1 MTGKQIAATIGISG
15 LSIFAGIGIALL
27 FLQPKAISQTASKDE
42 HSSSKKITREE
53 AEAEIDSA
61 LRQDGEVF
69 MREKFLKIW
78 KFLKVWRS
86 EIKTLDDFRL
96 SPSAAEALA
105 EYGTFMRQY
114 YASGENRR
122 SRPPMDEQKMDEAK
136 RAMHVVEKTFP
147 LAAMG
152 CQKALIYLF
161 ENGISDV
168 NYIGDGGY
176 LHYAAAAGRTDMIDF
191 LLKCGADIN
200 FLDKDGDTPLRWASE
215 NQDTKTVYLTVWH
228 LIDRGADLFVG
239 NQRHGLRPDWLLY
252 DSAKYG
258 DLNRMKKLVEEFQVK
273 PKDAEFFSKILKDTA
288 SSEIKAYLEREADRR
303 NWEEAW
309 REEERKEKERER
321 EEKRKGKA
329 QPADAAAEGKA
340 QPAALKPES
349 AEAKLLEGQAAC
361 RSKDYARAREA
372 FTLVIKERDLPAT
385 LRSKAFAGRGTV
397 EFEQN
402 DAELARVSFLHALL
416 LDPNNASAHYYL
428 ARIYRSDH
436 FYEAAR
442 HEFKRFSEITRN
454 SNPDDARAREVDS
467 TDLPELAKLIETK
480 LAERFGSGGGN
491 AGEAAKLVQEAK
503 ALEGKKLFSEAAEK
517 YLAARKAD
525 PRSYEA
531 VCGYA
536 RRSVNTSEKIKA
548 YCAAIAL
555 NPDVRD
561 NYVEVALLARDGG
574 FKIQAV
580 EVLNHAIAHHPQD
593 TNILD
598 LLCGALLKTGNM
610 KMNSA
615 WNEYRQEVIQY
626 KGTSTKRSLPKV
638 PPQKASVIIRGRL
651 IRPQS
656 PEKPATPR
664 EDPAEVQRRIEAQKQ
679 HQRAMQQQFE
689 LDMLQLQ
696 RTHELNA
703 QMNQAIMNM
712 GQSMIDPMPIMPA
725 PMPMPRPSRPTGYCS
740 IHKQS
745 YSLPGS
751 CPQCSAPNF
760 GFPTPLDG
768 LLH

>member
-1 MTGKQIAATIGISG
+1 MAGKQIAATIGISG

-27 FLQPKAISQTASKDE
+27 FLQPKVISQTASKDE

-61 LRQDGEVF
+61 LRQGGEVF
-69 MREKFLKIW
+69 MRE

-105 EYGTFMRQY
+105 EYGTFMRKY
-114 YASGENRR
+114 HASGENRR
-122 SRPPMDEQKMDEAK
+122 SRPPMDEQKRDEAK

-152 CQKALIYLF
+152 CQKALTYLF

-200 FLDKDGDTPLRWASE
+200 FLDKDGDTPLRWASA

-258 DLNRMKKLVEEFQVK
+258 DLNRMKKLVEEFHVK

-288 SSEIKAYLEREADRR
+288 SSKIKAYLEREADRR
-303 NWEEAW
+303 NWAEAW
-309 REEERKEKERER
+309 REEERKEKEREG
-321 EEKRKGKA
+321 EEKRKEKA

-340 QPAALKPES
+340 QPAALKSES
-349 AEAKLLEGQAAC
+349 AEAKLL
-361 RSKDYARAREA
+361 
-372 FTLVIKERDLPAT
+372 
-385 LRSKAFAGRGTV
+385 
-397 EFEQN
+397 
-402 DAELARVSFLHALL
+402 AE
-416 LDPNNASAHYYL
+416 
-428 ARIYRSDH
+428 
-436 FYEAAR
+436 
-442 HEFKRFSEITRN
+442 
-454 SNPDDARAREVDS
+454 
-467 TDLPELAKLIETK
+467 
-480 LAERFGSGGGN
+480 
-491 AGEAAKLVQEAK
+491 
-503 ALEGKKLFSEAAEK
+503 
-517 YLAARKAD
+517 
-525 PRSYEA
+525 
-531 VCGYA
+531 
-536 RRSVNTSEKIKA
+536 
-548 YCAAIAL
+548 
-555 NPDVRD
+555 
-561 NYVEVALLARDGG
+561 
-574 FKIQAV
+574 
-580 EVLNHAIAHHPQD
+580 
-593 TNILD
+593 
-598 LLCGALLKTGNM
+598 
-610 KMNSA
+610 
-615 WNEYRQEVIQY
+615 
-626 KGTSTKRSLPKV
+626 
-638 PPQKASVIIRGRL
+638 PPQKAPVKITHGRVMT
-651 IRPQS
+651 QEK

-664 EDPAEVQRRIEAQKQ
+664 EDPAEVQRRIKQ
-679 HQRAMQQQFE
+679 YQLAMQQQFE
-689 LDMLQLQ
+689 FDRLQLQ

-712 GQSMIDPMPIMPA
+712 GQSMIDPMPIMPT

-768 LLH
+768 LR